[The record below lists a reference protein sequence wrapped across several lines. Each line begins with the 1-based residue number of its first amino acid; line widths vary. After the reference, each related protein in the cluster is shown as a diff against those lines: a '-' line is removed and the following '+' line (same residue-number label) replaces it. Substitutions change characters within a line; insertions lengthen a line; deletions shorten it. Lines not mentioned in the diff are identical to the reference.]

1 MTEATRALF
10 VSPDGRVLNFF
21 RMFAQPLG
29 YEVLTASQ
37 AREGLIYAWRDRPQ
51 VIIFD
56 TNLPDMD
63 GLTFARKLHSDP
75 RTSEAFL
82 LPLADQADFQQEMA
96 YIAAGCVGYLVKSPQ
111 LVQTLQQFL
120 DNPARAR
127 KDLFS
132 RAEGKLVCFLSAK
145 GGVGTT
151 SLLTNLADHTG
162 RARPRRKTPSVCVA
176 DLVLPIGSVAQ
187 VVGYKGDFHLVALSE
202 QPVERL
208 TTFYIK
214 EQLIRPERWHFSFLP
229 GAPDPE
235 QASRLQVGKIKTISD
250 ALRGG
255 YDYVFLDLGRTLSR
269 ISLPLL
275 LGSDLIVLVAGHD
288 VSTVTNTMLVIDYL
302 QSKGLARERIFI
314 LLNRAV
320 GLEGMTKSEIESALQ
335 HPIAAT
341 IPYLREQ
348 MTLANNQHLP
358 YLEKYQNSTTN
369 LLLRDIA
376 IAIESK
382 IQELR
387 EAQKN
392 A

>member
-1 MTEATRALF
+1 MAEVTRALF
-10 VSPDGRVLNFF
+10 VSPDARTLNFF

-63 GLTFARKLHSDP
+63 GLTFARKLHGDS
-75 RTSEAFL
+75 RTASAFL
-82 LPLADQADFQQEMA
+82 LPLAEKADFQQEME

-127 KDLFS
+127 SDLFS
-132 RAEGKLVCFLSAK
+132 RAEGKLICFLSAK

-151 SLLTNLADHTG
+151 SLLVNLADHVG
-162 RARPRRKTPSVCVA
+162 RERENRKTPSVCVA

-187 VVGYKGDFHLVALSE
+187 IVGYQGDFNLITLSE
-202 QPVERL
+202 QPPERL

-214 EQLIRPERWHFSFLP
+214 EQLVSLERWHFALLP
-229 GAPDPE
+229 GSPDPE
-235 QASRLQVGKIKTISD
+235 QASRLQFQKIKTIVD
-250 ALRGG
+250 ALRSG
-255 YDYVFLDLGRTLSR
+255 YDYIFIDLGRTLSR

-275 LGSDLIVLVAGHD
+275 LGSDLVVLIAGND
-288 VSTVTNTMLVIDYL
+288 TATVTNTGLVMEYL
-302 QSKGLARERIFI
+302 LAKGLEQERLFI

-320 GLEGMTKSEIESALQ
+320 GLEGLTKDEIEKTLGQ
-335 HPIAAT
+335 PVMAT

-358 YLEKYQNSTTN
+358 YLEKFQSSTTN
-369 LLLRDIA
+369 LLLRDIS
-376 IAIESK
+376 IAIEDQIRK
-382 IQELR
+382 LR
-387 EAQKN
+387 EAKKN